1 MSNTNSIFH
10 IQNISNM
17 KQYKVL
23 GVCNGQGIGLF
34 PFKGDKRFKILGN
47 LEVRGVYFTP
57 KNEQWIDNFP
67 GIPLFRDLNRCKNY
81 LEGKKV
87 HIIVSNPAC
96 GGQSILRIS
105 RKKDFKSIEE
115 QKADPTMVNFIE
127 SVHHFKPHVFLLEN
141 LPKLLEVIPENQW
154 EKEIFP
160 DYNLVFH
167 NHSVSEWGNSQI
179 SRNRL
184 VIIGVKKSSLLF
196 ELEQFLFVKQM
207 RALKTTQDLLF
218 NLPKNGN
225 IIEDLDK
232 IVSMFH
238 PDDKNKTKLSL
249 KQVQRLWTNEFRD
262 EWKWPWV
269 NSKGSRGTLP
279 GVYRNKPNGYPMTA
293 RKADRQFKWNG
304 LPMSPRELARIMG
317 IPDKFKIHIEE
328 DRKNYWINKGRL
340 IVTQTFPYE
349 IGLWFKECLL
359 NR

>member
-1 MSNTNSIFH
+1 MKVFNVIG
-10 IQNISNM
+10 ISC
-17 KQYKVL
+17 
-23 GVCNGQGIGLF
+23 GHIGLH
-34 PFKGDKRFKILGN
+34 PFLNEKRFKILAN
-47 LEVRGVYFTP
+47 MDSRSCFHTP
-57 KNEQWIDNFP
+57 KEEQW
-67 GIPLFRDLNRCKNY
+67 KENY
-81 LEGKKV
+81 GKISFYRNPKSIYDHVGTQKV
-87 HIIVSNPAC
+87 HVLISHPAC

-105 RKKDFKSIEE
+105 RKKDFKSTEE

-167 NHSVSEWGNSQI
+167 NHPVSEWGNSQI

-225 IIEDLDK
+225 IIEDLNK

-238 PDDKNKTKLSL
+238 PEDKNKTKLSL
-249 KQVQRLWTNEFRD
+249 KQVQGLWTNEFKD